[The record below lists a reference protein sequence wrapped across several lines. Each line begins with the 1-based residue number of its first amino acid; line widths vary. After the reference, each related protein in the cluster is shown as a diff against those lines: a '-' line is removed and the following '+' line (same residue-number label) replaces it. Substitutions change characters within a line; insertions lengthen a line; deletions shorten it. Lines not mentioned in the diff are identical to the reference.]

1 MSKTS
6 VSYLENNEAVA
17 LSVIEITSIPNLSII
32 DNNAEEAEIV
42 KNYKKD
48 MGNLLA
54 EIYQNYKVQSSMS
67 GEEKDTAL
75 EILWIAE
82 EVENQP
88 YKAKIKMY
96 LLVRSIE
103 KSSEDAVKTADAIMR
118 ACQSALELQK
128 YEYEERSME
137 EMTEKIKNIEAS
149 SVKALVKEEGVENL
163 QNQMLPFC
171 YTYDIIQDTA
181 QDLSRLVN
189 ILTAHPDCA
198 VSFQLIP
205 ARLEGQEQEELSRMM
220 QILDMLGKGTAEIG
234 NVSFA
239 LAEKNAEVYRY
250 YATQRN
256 NPLFPIKTY

>member
-1 MSKTS
+1 
-6 VSYLENNEAVA
+6 
-17 LSVIEITSIPNLSII
+17 
-32 DNNAEEAEIV
+32 
-42 KNYKKD
+42 
-48 MGNLLA
+48 
-54 EIYQNYKVQSSMS
+54 
-67 GEEKDTAL
+67 
-75 EILWIAE
+75 
-82 EVENQP
+82 
-88 YKAKIKMY
+88 
-96 LLVRSIE
+96 
-103 KSSEDAVKTADAIMR
+103 
-118 ACQSALELQK
+118 
-128 YEYEERSME
+128 
-137 EMTEKIKNIEAS
+137 
-149 SVKALVKEEGVENL
+149 
-163 QNQMLPFC
+163 MLPFC

-256 NPLFPIKTY
+256 NPLFYIIS